1 MKMKRTQKEAV
12 VGELTTRLR
21 QSPNVYL
28 TDFTGIAVKPMTELR
43 RKLRDAGVD
52 YVVVKNTLARRALQD
67 ASVAGIEEQLQGPTA
82 FVFAGEDPLT
92 AAKLLTAFQ
101 KDHGSLTVKAGL
113 VEGRAMTAAEVSR
126 LATLPSR
133 EELLALVGGAL
144 QAPLQGFAGVLTGTL
159 YQFVGAVEA
168 LRAQRASA

>member
-1 MKMKRTQKEAV
+1 MKMKRTEKATL
-12 VGELTTRLR
+12 VGELTTKLQ

-28 TDFTGIAVKPMTELR
+28 TDFTGIAVKQMTELR
-43 RKLRDAGVD
+43 RKLRDAGIE

-67 ASVAGIEEQLQGPTA
+67 ASVSGVEEQLQGPTA
-82 FVFAGEDPLT
+82 FVFAGTESVT

-101 KDHGSLTVKAGL
+101 KDHGSLMVKVGL
-113 VEGRAMTAAEVSR
+113 VDGRTMSAEEVVR

-133 EELLALVGGAL
+133 EELLAQVGGAL
-144 QAPLQGFAGVLTGTL
+144 QAPLQGFAGVLTGML